1 MVLLFQLLITDFEWA
16 LSVNR
21 FILRIAGLWPPDNYD
36 TREALKSKIWLLY
49 NFLTI
54 LFILTIPM
62 LISLIRVWGD
72 MILMIE
78 NMQYSLPCIGTIF
91 KICIIWYKQAD
102 LLPLINMIERDWM
115 KPKMKEERDVMLNR
129 ARIVRVIA
137 ICGISGALCGII
149 ITFSFPYLGLRLR
162 QVTNLTDSGK
172 PLPVPSYFLHDV
184 SKSPQYEL
192 TLLMQ
197 SITAVACGCSYT
209 AVDHFLGLLILH
221 ICGQLENLHLRLSRM
236 KKYPNFNAALEYNVQ
251 DHIRIIRSVD
261 IIDRTFNS
269 MLLVLVLYF
278 GVLFCF
284 QAFLIV
290 EVVNRKG
297 QLSLTQMIWFV
308 ADTVYILMH
317 MCLYCVV
324 GEILIMQ
331 SEKIYQVAYEYP
343 WYNKE
348 PKVAKSLMLIMLR
361 ASKPLYI
368 TAGRTFP
375 MTMTTFC
382 NLLKTSAGYVSVL
395 LANHG

>member
-1 MVLLFQLLITDFEWA
+1 MKHSRKHNDFKWA
-16 LSVNR
+16 ISLDR
-21 FILRIAGLWPPDNYD
+21 FMLRVVGLWPPDNYD
-36 TREALKSKIWLLY
+36 TREAVKSKIRLLY
-49 NFLTI
+49 NIITM
-54 LFILTIPM
+54 LFVLIIPT

-78 NMQYSLPCIGTIF
+78 NMQYSLPFMSTIF
-91 KICIIWYKQAD
+91 KISIIWYKQAD
-102 LLPLINMIERDWM
+102 LLPLINMMERDWM
-115 KPKMKEERDVMLNR
+115 KPKTKEERDVMLNR
-129 ARIVRVIA
+129 ARIIRVIA
-137 ICGISGALCGII
+137 ICGISWALCGIT
-149 ITFSFPYLGLRLR
+149 ITFSFPYFGLRLR
-162 QVTNLTDSGK
+162 QVTNLTDFGK
-172 PLPVPSYFLHDV
+172 PLPIPSYYLHNV

-197 SITAVACGCSYT
+197 SITATACGCSYT
-209 AVDHFLGLLILH
+209 TIDHFLGLLVLH

-236 KKYPNFNAALEYNVQ
+236 EKYSNFNAALEYNVQ

-261 IIDRTFNS
+261 IIDHTFNS

-308 ADTVYILMH
+308 AAIIYILMH
-317 MCLYCVV
+317 MCLYCIV
-324 GEILIMQ
+324 GEILVMQ
-331 SEKIYQVAYEYP
+331 SEKIHQATYKYP
-343 WYNKE
+343 WYNKD

-368 TAGRTFP
+368 TAGKTFP
-375 MTMTTFC
+375 MTMATFC

-395 LANHG
+395 LANHS